1 MPLLT
6 RVGRVSERVRWL
18 KPVFGWACMRVI
30 WLEVGHVE
38 LYAGQPLAA
47 DVQHAL
53 KAAEFALEWERKGGS
68 PRGPVVGGQLSPVAA
83 IDFGTK

>member
-1 MPLLT
+1 MNSAT
-6 RVGRVSERVRWL
+6 RLSPMEGASGSAWVKVRTKL
-18 KPVFGWACMRVI
+18 PEAS
-30 WLEVGHVE
+30 
-38 LYAGQPLAA
+38 GQPLAA

-68 PRGPVVGGQLSPVAA
+68 PRGPVVGGLLSPVAA